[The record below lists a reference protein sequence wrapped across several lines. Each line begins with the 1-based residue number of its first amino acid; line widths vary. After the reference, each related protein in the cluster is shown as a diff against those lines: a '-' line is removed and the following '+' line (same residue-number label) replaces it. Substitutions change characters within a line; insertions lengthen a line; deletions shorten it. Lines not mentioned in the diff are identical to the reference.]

1 MVSESELASDIGQA
15 VVKEPAII
23 DDLAN
28 LLNDDNCRKGMLA
41 YIEVF
46 QGGLLKQLAAQIG
59 DNGTYLTEVK
69 RNHLPQRGRQYPA
82 PSLRELSAKLT
93 EGVLKLWIVIPE
105 PTTFDSLMR
114 LSEKQ

>member
-28 LLNDDNCRKGMLA
+28 LMNDDNCRKGMLA

-46 QGGLLKQLAAQIG
+46 QGGLLKQLASQIG
-59 DNGTYLTEVK
+59 DNGAYLTEVK
-69 RNHLPQRGRQYPA
+69 RKFNADAANWVWNSDTADDKIEDVILDY
-82 PSLRELSAKLT
+82 KI
-93 EGVLKLWIVIPE
+93 IVE
-105 PTTFDSLMR
+105 TN
-114 LSEKQ
+114 KK